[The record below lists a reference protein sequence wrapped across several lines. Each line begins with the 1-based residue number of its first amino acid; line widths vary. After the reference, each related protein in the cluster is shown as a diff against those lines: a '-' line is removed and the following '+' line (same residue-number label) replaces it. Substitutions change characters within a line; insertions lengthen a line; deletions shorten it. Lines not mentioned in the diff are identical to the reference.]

1 MSGQYDNKTID
12 KAPLLPIGSVLIGLA
27 SFSAMDAVMKGLSLS
42 LGPYNAILWRYAAGL
57 IMISVLFF
65 WQKPRWPA
73 PDIMKIHVLRSVMI
87 VFMAYLFFWGLT
99 KVPLAEGVAL
109 SFIAPLIALYLA
121 AIFLKE
127 TIPPK
132 AIWASFFGLA
142 GVGVMIFEKLS
153 GNYPDDVLW
162 GMAAILVSA
171 VLYGGN
177 LVVQRYQALRASPI
191 EVSFY
196 QNLIVFLAYLSVAP
210 WFAAIPSSE
219 SWLPI
224 WLAAILA
231 IISILFVMWG
241 YGRAEA
247 KILVNLEYSAFIWA
261 AILGWIFFQEPIT
274 LSTALGTVLIVAG
287 CILATRPD
295 RPPVHVETTS
305 L

>member
-1 MSGQYDNKTID
+1 M
-12 KAPLLPIGSVLIGLA
+12 GSVLVGLA

-57 IMISVLFF
+57 IMIGILFF
-65 WQKPRWPA
+65 WQKPRWPDPA
-73 PDIMKIHVLRSVMI
+73 IMKIHVLRSIMI

-127 TIPPK
+127 SIPPQ
-132 AIWASFFGLA
+132 AIWASLFGLS
-142 GVGVMIFEKLS
+142 GVGIMVFEKLS
-153 GNYPDDVLW
+153 GDYPADVLW
-162 GMAAILVSA
+162 GIGAILVSA

-177 LVVQRYQALRASPI
+177 LVIQRYQALRSGPI

-210 WFAAIPSSE
+210 WFADIPPTDA
-219 SWLPI
+219 WFPI

-274 LSTALGTVLIVAG
+274 ISTVIGTVLIVAG
-287 CILATRPD
+287 CILATRQEQQ
-295 RPPVHVETTS
+295 PVHVETTS

>member
-1 MSGQYDNKTID
+1 MSESQQNPVTSKT
-12 KAPLLPIGSVLIGLA
+12 PLLPIGSVLLGLA

-57 IMISVLFF
+57 IMISILFV
-65 WQKPRWPA
+65 WQKPSWPES
-73 PDIMKIHVLRSVMI
+73 DVMKIHILRSIMI

-127 TIPPK
+127 SIPPK
-132 AIWASFFGLA
+132 AIWASLFGLS
-142 GVGVMIFEKLS
+142 GVAIMVFEKLS
-153 GNYPDDVLW
+153 GDYPADVLW
-162 GMAAILVSA
+162 GIAAILVSA

-177 LVVQRYQALRASPI
+177 LVVQRYQALRAGPV

-196 QNLIVFLAYLSVAP
+196 QNLFVFLAYLSLAP
-210 WFAAIPSSE
+210 WFATIPASE

-224 WLAAILA
+224 WGAAILA
-231 IISILFVMWG
+231 IVSILFVMWG

-261 AILGWIFFQEPIT
+261 AIFGWIFFQEPIT
-274 LSTALGTVLIVAG
+274 LSTALGTILIVAG
-287 CILATRPD
+287 CILATRPE

>member
-1 MSGQYDNKTID
+1 MSDQPDNSITN

-57 IMISVLFF
+57 IMISILFV
-65 WQKPRWPA
+65 WQKPRWP
-73 PDIMKIHVLRSVMI
+73 DHDVMKVHVLRSVMI

-127 TIPPK
+127 SIPSK

-142 GVGVMIFEKLS
+142 GVGIMVFEKLS
-153 GNYPDDVLW
+153 GDYPTDVLW
-162 GMAAILVSA
+162 GIGAILVSA

-177 LVVQRYQALRASPI
+177 LVVQRYQAQRAGPI

-210 WFAAIPSSE
+210 WFASIPASE

-224 WLAAILA
+224 WLAALLA

-261 AILGWIFFQEPIT
+261 AIFGWIFFQEPIT
-274 LSTALGTVLIVAG
+274 MSTALGTVLIVAG
-287 CILATRPD
+287 CILATRPE
-295 RPPVHVETTS
+295 RSPVHVETTA

>member
-1 MSGQYDNKTID
+1 MSDQPGKID
-12 KAPLLPIGSVLIGLA
+12 SAKAPLLPMGSVLLGLA

-57 IMISVLFF
+57 VMISILFI

-73 PDIMKIHVLRSVMI
+73 PNIMKIHILRSIMI

-127 TIPPK
+127 TIPPQ
-132 AIWASFFGLA
+132 AIWASIFGLS
-142 GVGVMIFEKLS
+142 GVGIMVFEKIS
-153 GNYPDDVLW
+153 GEYPADVLW
-162 GMAAILVSA
+162 GIGAILLSA
-171 VLYGGN
+171 ILYGGN
-177 LVVQRYQALRASPI
+177 LVIQRYQALHAGPI

-196 QNLIVFLAYLSVAP
+196 QNLIVFMAYALLAP
-210 WFAAIPSSE
+210 WFAIIPPAE
-219 SWLPI
+219 SWGPI
-224 WLAAILA
+224 WLGATLA

-261 AILGWIFFQEPIT
+261 AILGWIFFNEPIT
-274 LSTALGTVLIVAG
+274 LSTVLGTVLIVAG
-287 CILATRPD
+287 CILATRPE
-295 RPPVHVETTS
+295 RQPVHVETTTI
-305 L
+305 

>member
-1 MSGQYDNKTID
+1 MTERATETIAN
-12 KAPLLPIGSVLIGLA
+12 KAPLLPMGSVLIGLA
-27 SFSAMDAVMKGLSLS
+27 SFSAMDAVMKSLSLS

-57 IMISVLFF
+57 IMIGILFF
-65 WQKPRWPA
+65 LQKPRWPE
-73 PDIMKIHVLRSVMI
+73 PEIMKIHILRSVMI

-127 TIPPK
+127 TVPPQ
-132 AIWASFFGLA
+132 AIWASLFGLT
-142 GVGVMIFEKLS
+142 GVGVMVFEKLS
-153 GNYPDDVLW
+153 GDYPVDVLW
-162 GMAAILVSA
+162 GIGAILISA
-171 VLYGGN
+171 VLYGAN
-177 LVVQRYQALRASPI
+177 LVIQRYQALRAGPI

-196 QNLIVFLAYLSVAP
+196 QNLIVFLAYVSVAP
-210 WFAAIPSSE
+210 WFATVPPTE

-224 WLAAILA
+224 WLAAVLA

-274 LSTALGTVLIVAG
+274 LSTVIGTMLIVAG
-287 CILATRPD
+287 CVLATRQGQ
-295 RPPVHVETTS
+295 RPVHVETTS
-305 L
+305 I